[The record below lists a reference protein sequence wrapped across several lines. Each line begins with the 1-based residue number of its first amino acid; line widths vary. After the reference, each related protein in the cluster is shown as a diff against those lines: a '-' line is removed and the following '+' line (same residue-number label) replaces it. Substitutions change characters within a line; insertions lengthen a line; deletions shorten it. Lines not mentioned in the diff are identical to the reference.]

1 MKQVIILGATGSIGR
16 SAIDV
21 CQKNGYQI
29 AGVSANRDVA
39 AMEQIMREH
48 RIPLAVM
55 ADETA
60 AKDLRD
66 RMRDTEAV
74 VLGGPKA
81 LRDLAAWESADIV
94 LNAVVGIAG
103 LQPTLAALHA
113 GKDVA
118 LANKETLVTAGD
130 LVKAQAKKHDAKIL
144 PVDSEH
150 SAIFQCLQDT
160 KRNVKSIILTASGG
174 PFFGFS
180 SEDLRQVTK
189 AQALKHP
196 NWSMGAKITIDS
208 ATMMNKGLEL
218 IEAVHL
224 FDVTPDRV
232 EIVVHR
238 QSIIHSMVRFEDNSV
253 LAQMGVPDMRLPIQ
267 YALAYPESTP
277 AVVEP
282 LDLLSAGTLSFDA
295 CDEETFHAVKLAR
308 WAIGKGGT
316 MPAILN
322 GANECAV
329 AAFLA
334 DKIPFYRIPMLV
346 EAACEKVAWTEDPGL
361 EEILDAD
368 RMARQTVNE
377 WMGECLH

>member
-21 CQKNGYQI
+21 CKKNGYQI
-29 AGVSANRDVA
+29 AGVSANRDVT
-39 AMEQIMREH
+39 AMEQIIREH
-48 RIPLAVM
+48 GIPLAVM
-55 ADETA
+55 ADENA
-60 AKDLRD
+60 AKDLRV
-66 RMRDTEAV
+66 RLNDTQTV

-81 LRDLAAWESADIV
+81 MRDLATWDSADII

-103 LQPTLAALHA
+103 LLPTLAALHA

-118 LANKETLVTAGD
+118 LANKETLVTGGD
-130 LVKAQAKKHDAKIL
+130 LVNATAKKHQAKIL

-174 PFFGFS
+174 PFYGYS
-180 SEDLRQVTK
+180 SQQLRQVTK

-224 FDVTPDRV
+224 FGVTPEQV
-232 EIVVHR
+232 EVVVHR

-267 YALAYPESTP
+267 YALAYPESTT

-282 LDLLSAGTLSFDA
+282 LDLLKANTLTFGA
-295 CDEETFHAVKLAR
+295 CDEETFRAVKLAR
-308 WAIGKGGT
+308 KAIRKGGT

-334 DKIPFYRIPMLV
+334 DKIPFYRIPELV
-346 EAACEKVAWTEDPGL
+346 EEVCETADWTAQPKLEDIL
-361 EEILDAD
+361 EAD
-368 RMARQTVNE
+368 RMSRQAVSKRIE
-377 WMGECLH
+377 RC

>member
-21 CQKNGYQI
+21 CTKNGYQI

-39 AMEQIMREH
+39 AMEQIVREH
-48 RIPLAVM
+48 GIPLAVM
-55 ADETA
+55 ADEKA
-60 AKDLRD
+60 AMDLRV
-66 RMRDTEAV
+66 RLSDTQTV
-74 VLGGPKA
+74 VLGGAKA
-81 LRDLAAWESADIV
+81 MRDLATWDSADII

-103 LQPTLAALHA
+103 LLPTLSALHA

-130 LVKAQAKKHDAKIL
+130 LVNAMAKKHKAKIL

-150 SAIFQCLQDT
+150 SAIFQCLQDV

-174 PFFGFS
+174 PFYGYS
-180 SEDLRQVTK
+180 SQQLRRVTRE
-189 AQALKHP
+189 QALKHP

-224 FDVTPDRV
+224 FDVTPDQV

-238 QSIIHSMVRFEDNSV
+238 QSIVHSMVRFEDNSV

-267 YALAYPESTP
+267 YALAYPESTS

-282 LDLLSAGTLSFDA
+282 LDLLKANTLTFGA
-295 CDEETFHAVKLAR
+295 CDEETFRAVKLAR
-308 WAIGKGGT
+308 KAIGKGGT

-329 AAFLA
+329 AAFLV
-334 DKIPFYRIPMLV
+334 DKIPFYRIPELV
-346 EAACEKVAWTEDPGL
+346 EEVCETVTWKAQPELEDIL
-361 EEILDAD
+361 EAD
-368 RMARQTVNE
+368 RMSRQAVSKRIE
-377 WMGECLH
+377 GC

>member
-1 MKQVIILGATGSIGR
+1 MKQVVLLGGTGSIGQ

-21 CQKNGYQI
+21 CVKNGYTM

-39 AMEQIMREH
+39 GMEKIIRKQH
-48 RIPLAVM
+48 IPLAVM
-55 ADETA
+55 ADERA
-60 AKDLRD
+60 AADLRV
-66 RMRDTEAV
+66 RVKDTQTI
-74 VLGGPKA
+74 VLGGAKA
-81 LRDLAAWESADIV
+81 VEDLATWDSADMV
-94 LNAVVGIAG
+94 LNAIVGIAG
-103 LQPTLAALHA
+103 LRPTLAALHA

-118 LANKETLVTAGD
+118 LANKETLVTGGD
-130 LVKAQAKKHDAKIL
+130 LVKEQAKKHGAAIL

-160 KRNVKSIILTASGG
+160 KRHVKSIILTASGG
-174 PFFGFS
+174 PFFGYHA
-180 SEDLRQVTK
+180 EQLQQVTK

-224 FDVTPDRV
+224 FDVTPQQV

-238 QSIIHSMVRFEDNSV
+238 QSIVHSMVRFEDNSV

-267 YALAYPESTP
+267 YALSYPDSTP

-282 LDLLSAGTLSFDA
+282 LDLIGAGALTFDA
-295 CDEETFHAVKLAR
+295 CDEETFRLVGLAR
-308 WAIGKGGT
+308 QAITVGGT
-316 MPAILN
+316 MPTILN

-329 AAFLA
+329 AAFLE
-334 DKIPFYRIPMLV
+334 DRIPFYRIPMVV
-346 EAACEKVAWTEDPGL
+346 EDVCARVEHVLNPSLEDII
-361 EEILDAD
+361 EAD
-368 RMARQTVNE
+368 RLARQTADILME
-377 WMGECLH
+377 RG

>member
-1 MKQVIILGATGSIGR
+1 MKQVILLGATGSIGR

-21 CQKNGYQI
+21 CLQNGYEI

-39 AMEQIMREH
+39 GMEQIIRAH
-48 RIPLAVM
+48 HIPLAVM
-55 ADETA
+55 ADGQA
-60 AKDLRD
+60 AADLRV
-66 RMRDTEAV
+66 RVKDTETV
-74 VLGGPKA
+74 VLGGAKA
-81 LRDLAAWESADIV
+81 VEDLATWDSADIV
-94 LNAVVGIAG
+94 LNAIVGIAG
-103 LQPTLAALHA
+103 LRPTLAALHA

-118 LANKETLVTAGD
+118 LANKETLVTGGE
-130 LVKAQAKKHDAKIL
+130 LVKAQAKKHGASIL

-174 PFFGFS
+174 PFFGYRA
-180 SEDLRQVTK
+180 EQLRAVTK
-189 AQALKHP
+189 EQALKHP

-224 FDVTPDRV
+224 FDVKPEQV

-238 QSIIHSMVRFEDNSV
+238 QSIVHSMVRFEDNSV

-267 YALAYPESTP
+267 YALAYPDSTP

-282 LDLLSAGTLSFDA
+282 LDLIGAGTLTFDA
-295 CDEETFHAVKLAR
+295 CDEETFRLVGLAR
-308 WAIGKGGT
+308 HAITVGGT
-316 MPAILN
+316 MPTVLN

-329 AAFLA
+329 AAFLS
-334 DKIPFYRIPMLV
+334 DRIPFYRIPVIV
-346 EAACEKVAWTEDPGL
+346 EDVCSRVQSVLNPSLEDII
-361 EEILDAD
+361 EAD
-368 RMARQTVNE
+368 RLARQTADILME
-377 WMGECLH
+377 RG

>member
-1 MKQVIILGATGSIGR
+1 MKQVILLGATGSIGR

-21 CQKNGYQI
+21 CLKNGYVI

-39 AMEQIMREH
+39 GMEQIIRAH
-48 RIPLAVM
+48 HIPLAVM
-55 ADETA
+55 ADGQA
-60 AKDLRD
+60 AADLRV
-66 RMRDTEAV
+66 RVKDTETV
-74 VLGGPKA
+74 VLGGTKA
-81 LRDLAAWESADIV
+81 VEDLATWDSADVV
-94 LNAVVGIAG
+94 LNAIVGIAG
-103 LQPTLAALHA
+103 LRPTLAALHA

-118 LANKETLVTAGD
+118 LANKETLVTGGE
-130 LVKAQAKKHDAKIL
+130 LVKAQAKKHGASIL

-174 PFFGFS
+174 PFFGYRA
-180 SEDLRQVTK
+180 EQLRAVTK
-189 AQALKHP
+189 EQALKHP

-224 FDVTPDRV
+224 FDVKPEQV

-238 QSIIHSMVRFEDNSV
+238 QSIVHSMVRFEDNSV

-267 YALAYPESTP
+267 YALAYPDSTP

-282 LDLLSAGTLSFDA
+282 LDLIGAGALTFDA
-295 CDEETFHAVKLAR
+295 CDEETFRLVGLAR
-308 WAIGKGGT
+308 HAITVGGT
-316 MPAILN
+316 MPTVLN

-329 AAFLA
+329 AAFLS
-334 DKIPFYRIPMLV
+334 DRIPFYRIPMIV
-346 EAACEKVAWTEDPGL
+346 EDVCSRVQSVLNPSLEDII
-361 EEILDAD
+361 EAD
-368 RMARQTVNE
+368 RLARQTADILME
-377 WMGECLH
+377 RG

>member
-1 MKQVIILGATGSIGR
+1 MKQVILLGATGSIGR

-21 CQKNGYQI
+21 CKKNGYEI

-39 AMEQIMREH
+39 GMEQIIRAH
-48 RIPLAVM
+48 HIPLAVM
-55 ADETA
+55 ADGQA
-60 AKDLRD
+60 AADLRV
-66 RMRDTEAV
+66 RVKDTETV
-74 VLGGPKA
+74 VLGGAKA
-81 LRDLAAWESADIV
+81 VEDLATWDSADVV
-94 LNAVVGIAG
+94 LNAIVGIAG
-103 LQPTLAALHA
+103 LRPTLAALHA

-118 LANKETLVTAGD
+118 LANKETLVTGGE
-130 LVKAQAKKHDAKIL
+130 LVKAQAKKHGASIL

-174 PFFGFS
+174 PFFGYRA
-180 SEDLRQVTK
+180 EQLRAVTK
-189 AQALKHP
+189 EQALKHP

-224 FDVTPDRV
+224 FDVKPEQV

-238 QSIIHSMVRFEDNSV
+238 QSIVHSMVRYEDNSV

-267 YALAYPESTP
+267 YALAYPDSTP

-282 LDLLSAGTLSFDA
+282 LDLIGAGTLTFDA
-295 CDEETFHAVKLAR
+295 CDEETFRLVGLAR
-308 WAIGKGGT
+308 HAITVGGT
-316 MPAILN
+316 MPTVLN

-329 AAFLA
+329 AAFLS
-334 DKIPFYRIPMLV
+334 DRIPFYRIPMIV
-346 EAACEKVAWTEDPGL
+346 EDVCSRVQSVLNPSLEDII
-361 EEILDAD
+361 EAD
-368 RMARQTVNE
+368 RLARQTADILME
-377 WMGECLH
+377 RG

>member
-1 MKQVIILGATGSIGR
+1 MKQVILLGATGSIGR

-21 CQKNGYQI
+21 CLKNGYEI

-39 AMEQIMREH
+39 GMEQIIRAH
-48 RIPLAVM
+48 HIPLAVM
-55 ADETA
+55 ADGQA
-60 AKDLRD
+60 AADLRV
-66 RMRDTEAV
+66 RVKDTETV
-74 VLGGPKA
+74 VLGGAKA
-81 LRDLAAWESADIV
+81 VEDLATWDSADVV
-94 LNAVVGIAG
+94 LNAIVGIAG
-103 LQPTLAALHA
+103 LRPTLAALHA

-118 LANKETLVTAGD
+118 LANKETLVTGGE
-130 LVKAQAKKHDAKIL
+130 LVKAQAKKHGASIL

-150 SAIFQCLQDT
+150 SAIFQCLQDI

-174 PFFGFS
+174 PFFGYRA
-180 SEDLRQVTK
+180 EQLRAVTK
-189 AQALKHP
+189 EQALKHP

-224 FDVTPDRV
+224 FDVKPEQV

-238 QSIIHSMVRFEDNSV
+238 QSIVHSMVRFEDNSV

-267 YALAYPESTP
+267 YALAYPDSTP

-282 LDLLSAGTLSFDA
+282 LDLIGAGTLTFDA
-295 CDEETFHAVKLAR
+295 CDEETFRLVGLAR
-308 WAIGKGGT
+308 HAITVGGT
-316 MPAILN
+316 MPTVLN

-334 DKIPFYRIPMLV
+334 DRIPFYRIPMIV
-346 EAACEKVAWTEDPGL
+346 EDVCSRVQSVLNPSLEDII
-361 EEILDAD
+361 EAD
-368 RMARQTVNE
+368 RLARQTADILME
-377 WMGECLH
+377 RG

>member
-1 MKQVIILGATGSIGR
+1 MKQVILLGATGSIGR

-21 CQKNGYQI
+21 CQKNGYKI
-29 AGVSANRDVA
+29 AGVSANRDVNT
-39 AMEQIMREH
+39 MEQIVRQH
-48 RIPLAVM
+48 AIPLAVM
-55 ADETA
+55 ADEDA
-60 AKDLRD
+60 AKDLRV
-66 RMRDTEAV
+66 RLKDTDTV
-74 VLGGPKA
+74 VLGGA
-81 LRDLAAWESADIV
+81 DAMRDLATWESADIV
-94 LNAVVGIAG
+94 LNAIVGIAG
-103 LQPTLAALHA
+103 LKPTLAALRA

-118 LANKETLVTAGD
+118 LANKETLVTAGE
-130 LVKAQAKKHDAKIL
+130 LVKEQAKKHNARIL

-180 SEDLRQVTK
+180 AEQLQRVTK

-224 FDVTPDRV
+224 FDVKPEQV

-238 QSIIHSMVRFEDNSV
+238 QSIVHSMVRFEDNSV

-282 LDLLSAGTLSFDA
+282 LDLLGAGSLTFDP
-295 CDEETFHAVKLAR
+295 CDEDTFRAVKLAR
-308 WAIGKGGT
+308 KAITVGGT

-334 DKIPFYRIPMLV
+334 DKIPFYCIPLLV
-346 EAACEKVAWTEDPGL
+346 EEVCEQVKWTAQPSLEDIL
-361 EEILDAD
+361 EAD
-368 RMARQTVNE
+368 RAARRAVDE
-377 WMGECLH
+377 RIERC

>member
-1 MKQVIILGATGSIGR
+1 MKQVILLGATGSIGC

-21 CQKNGYQI
+21 CIKNGYEI

-39 AMEQIMREH
+39 GMEQIIRAH
-48 RIPLAVM
+48 HIPLAVM
-55 ADETA
+55 ADEQA
-60 AKDLRD
+60 AADLRV
-66 RMRDTEAV
+66 RVNDTETV
-74 VLGGPKA
+74 VLGGAKA
-81 LRDLAAWESADIV
+81 VEDLATWDSADVV
-94 LNAVVGIAG
+94 LNAIVGIAG
-103 LQPTLAALHA
+103 LRPTLAALHA

-118 LANKETLVTAGD
+118 LANKETLVTGGE
-130 LVKAQAKKHDAKIL
+130 LVKAQAKKHGASVL

-150 SAIFQCLQDT
+150 SAIFQCLQDA

-174 PFFGFS
+174 PFFGYS
-180 SEDLRQVTK
+180 AEKLRTVTK
-189 AQALKHP
+189 EQALKHP

-224 FDVTPDRV
+224 FDVKPEQV

-238 QSIIHSMVRFEDNSV
+238 QSIVHSMVRFEDNSV

-267 YALAYPESTP
+267 YALAYPDSTP

-282 LDLLSAGTLSFDA
+282 LDLIGAGTLTFDA
-295 CDEETFHAVKLAR
+295 CDEETFRLVGLAR
-308 WAIGKGGT
+308 YAITVGGT
-316 MPAILN
+316 MPTILN

-334 DKIPFYRIPMLV
+334 DRIPFYRIPMVV
-346 EAACEKVAWTEDPGL
+346 EEVCSRVEHVLNPSLEDII
-361 EEILDAD
+361 EAD
-368 RMARQTVNE
+368 RFARQTADILME
-377 WMGECLH
+377 RG

>member
-1 MKQVIILGATGSIGR
+1 MKQVILLGATGSIGR

-21 CQKNGYQI
+21 CQKNGYKI
-29 AGVSANRDVA
+29 AGVSANRDVDT
-39 AMEQIMREH
+39 MEQIVRQH
-48 RIPLAVM
+48 AIPLAVM
-55 ADETA
+55 ADEDA
-60 AKDLRD
+60 AKDLRV
-66 RMRDTEAV
+66 RLKDTDTV
-74 VLGGPKA
+74 VLGGA
-81 LRDLAAWESADIV
+81 DAMRDLATWESADIV
-94 LNAVVGIAG
+94 LNAIVGIAG
-103 LQPTLAALHA
+103 LKPTLAALRA

-118 LANKETLVTAGD
+118 LANKETLVTAGE
-130 LVKAQAKKHDAKIL
+130 LVKEQAKKHNARIL

-160 KRNVKSIILTASGG
+160 KRQVKSIILTASGG

-180 SEDLRQVTK
+180 AERLQQVTK

-224 FDVTPDRV
+224 FDVKPEQV

-238 QSIIHSMVRFEDNSV
+238 QSIVHSMVRFEDNSV

-282 LDLLSAGTLSFDA
+282 LDLLGAGALTFDP
-295 CDEETFHAVKLAR
+295 CDEETFRAVKLAR
-308 WAIGKGGT
+308 LAITVGGT

-334 DKIPFYRIPMLV
+334 DKVPFYRIPLLV
-346 EAACEKVAWTEDPGL
+346 EEVCEQVKWMAQPSLEDIL
-361 EEILDAD
+361 EAD
-368 RMARQTVNE
+368 RAARRAVDE
-377 WMGECLH
+377 RIERC

>member
-1 MKQVIILGATGSIGR
+1 MKQVVLLGATGSIGQL
-16 SAIDV
+16 AIDV
-21 CQKNGYQI
+21 CAKNGYTI

-39 AMEQIMREH
+39 GMEKIIRERH
-48 RIPLAVM
+48 IPLAVM
-55 ADETA
+55 ADERA
-60 AKDLRD
+60 AADLRV
-66 RMRDTEAV
+66 RVKDTQTV
-74 VLGGPKA
+74 VLGGAKA
-81 LRDLAAWESADIV
+81 VEDLATWDSADMV
-94 LNAVVGIAG
+94 LNAIVGIAG
-103 LQPTLAALHA
+103 LRPTLTALHA

-118 LANKETLVTAGD
+118 LANKETLVTGGD
-130 LVKAQAKKHDAKIL
+130 LVKEQAKMHGASIL

-160 KRNVKSIILTASGG
+160 KRRVKSIILTASGG
-174 PFFGFS
+174 PFFGYKAEQLQS
-180 SEDLRQVTK
+180 VTK

-224 FDVTPDRV
+224 FDVTPQQV

-238 QSIIHSMVRFEDNSV
+238 QSIVHSMVRFEDNSV

-267 YALAYPESTP
+267 YALSYPDSTP

-282 LDLLSAGTLSFDA
+282 LDLIGAGTLTFDA
-295 CDEETFHAVKLAR
+295 CDEETFRLVGLAR
-308 WAIGKGGT
+308 QAITVGGT
-316 MPAILN
+316 MPTILN

-334 DKIPFYRIPMLV
+334 DRIPFYRIPMVV
-346 EAACEKVAWTEDPGL
+346 EDVCARVEPVLNPSLEDII
-361 EEILDAD
+361 EAD
-368 RMARQTVNE
+368 RLARQTADILME
-377 WMGECLH
+377 RG

>member
-21 CQKNGYQI
+21 CTKNGYQI

-39 AMEQIMREH
+39 AMEQIVREH
-48 RIPLAVM
+48 GIPLAVM
-55 ADETA
+55 ADEKA
-60 AKDLRD
+60 AMDLRV
-66 RMRDTEAV
+66 RLSDTQTV
-74 VLGGPKA
+74 VLGGA
-81 LRDLAAWESADIV
+81 NAMRDLATWDSADII

-103 LQPTLAALHA
+103 LLPTLSALHA

-130 LVKAQAKKHDAKIL
+130 LVNAMAKKHKAKIL

-150 SAIFQCLQDT
+150 SAIFQCLQDV

-174 PFFGFS
+174 PFYGYS
-180 SEDLRQVTK
+180 SQQLRRVTRE
-189 AQALKHP
+189 QALKHP

-224 FDVTPDRV
+224 FDVTPDQV

-238 QSIIHSMVRFEDNSV
+238 QSIVHSMVRFEDNSV

-267 YALAYPESTP
+267 YALAYPESTS

-282 LDLLSAGTLSFDA
+282 LDLLKANTLTFGA
-295 CDEETFHAVKLAR
+295 CDEEAFRAVKLAR
-308 WAIGKGGT
+308 KAIGKGGT

-334 DKIPFYRIPMLV
+334 DKIPFYRIPELV
-346 EAACEKVAWTEDPGL
+346 EEVCETVTWKAQPELEDIL
-361 EEILDAD
+361 EAD
-368 RMARQTVNE
+368 RMSRQAVSKRIE
-377 WMGECLH
+377 GC

>member
-1 MKQVIILGATGSIGR
+1 MKQVIILGVTGSIGR

-21 CQKNGYQI
+21 CIKNGYQI
-29 AGVSANRDVA
+29 AGVSANRDVL
-39 AMEQIMREH
+39 AMEQIVREH

-55 ADETA
+55 ADEDA
-60 AKDLRD
+60 AKDLRV
-66 RMRDTEAV
+66 RLGDTQTV
-74 VLGGPKA
+74 VLGGAKA
-81 LRDLAAWESADIV
+81 MRDLATWDSADIV

-130 LVKAQAKKHDAKIL
+130 LVKAQAKKHHARIL

-150 SAIFQCLQDT
+150 SAIFQCLQDV
-160 KRNVKSIILTASGG
+160 KRGVKSIILTASGG

-180 SEDLRQVTK
+180 AQQLRQVTK
-189 AQALKHP
+189 SRALKHP

-224 FDVTPDRV
+224 FDVTPEQV

-238 QSIIHSMVRFEDNSV
+238 QSIVHSMVRFEDNSV

-267 YALAYPESTP
+267 YALAYPESTT
-277 AVVEP
+277 AIVEP
-282 LDLLSAGTLSFDA
+282 LDLLKANTLTFDA
-295 CDEETFHAVKLAR
+295 CDEEVFRAVKLAR
-308 WAIGKGGT
+308 KAIGKGGT
-316 MPAILN
+316 MPTILN

-334 DKIPFYRIPMLV
+334 DKIPFYRIPELV
-346 EAACEKVAWTEDPGL
+346 EEACETVAWTAEPKLEDIL
-361 EEILDAD
+361 EAD
-368 RMARQTVNE
+368 RMSRQAVRNQIE
-377 WMGECLH
+377 GC

>member
-1 MKQVIILGATGSIGR
+1 MKQVILLGATGSIGR

-21 CQKNGYQI
+21 CVKNGYNI
-29 AGVSANRDVA
+29 AGVSANSDVA
-39 AMEQIMREH
+39 GMEQIIRAY

-55 ADETA
+55 ANEQA
-60 AKDLRD
+60 AADLRV
-66 RMRDTEAV
+66 RIKDTETV
-74 VLGGPKA
+74 VLGGAKA
-81 LRDLAAWESADIV
+81 VEQLATWESADVV
-94 LNAVVGIAG
+94 LNAIVGIAG
-103 LQPTLAALHA
+103 LCPTLAAVRA

-118 LANKETLVTAGD
+118 LANKETLVTGGE
-130 LVKAQAKKHDAKIL
+130 LVKAQAKKHGANIL

-160 KRNVKSIILTASGG
+160 KRGVKSIILTASGG
-174 PFFGFS
+174 PFFGYTA
-180 SEDLRQVTK
+180 EQLRAVTK

-224 FDVTPDRV
+224 FDVKPEQV

-238 QSIIHSMVRFEDNSV
+238 QSIVHSMVRFEDNSV

-267 YALAYPESTP
+267 YALAYPESVP

-282 LDLLSAGTLSFDA
+282 LDLVQAGTLTFDV
-295 CDEETFHAVKLAR
+295 CDEETFRLVGLAR
-308 WAIGKGGT
+308 HAITVGGT
-316 MPAILN
+316 MPTILN

-334 DKIPFYRIPMLV
+334 DRIPFYRIPMLV
-346 EAACEKVAWTEDPGL
+346 EETCSRVEHVLNPSLEDII
-361 EEILDAD
+361 EAD
-368 RMARQTVNE
+368 RVARQTADILME
-377 WMGECLH
+377 RG

>member
-1 MKQVIILGATGSIGR
+1 MKQVILLGATGSIGR

-21 CQKNGYQI
+21 CQKNGYKI
-29 AGVSANRDVA
+29 AGVSANRDVNS
-39 AMEQIMREH
+39 MEQIVRQH
-48 RIPLAVM
+48 AIPLAVM
-55 ADETA
+55 ADEDA
-60 AKDLRD
+60 AKDLRV
-66 RMRDTEAV
+66 RLKDTDTV
-74 VLGGPKA
+74 VLGGA
-81 LRDLAAWESADIV
+81 DAMRDLATWESADIV
-94 LNAVVGIAG
+94 LNAIVGIAG
-103 LQPTLAALHA
+103 LKPTLAALRA

-118 LANKETLVTAGD
+118 LANKETLVTAGE
-130 LVKAQAKKHDAKIL
+130 LVKEQAKKHNARIL

-180 SEDLRQVTK
+180 AEQLQQVTK

-224 FDVTPDRV
+224 FDVTPQQI

-238 QSIIHSMVRFEDNSV
+238 QSIVHSMVRFEDNSV

-282 LDLLSAGTLSFDA
+282 LDLLGAGALTFNA
-295 CDEETFHAVKLAR
+295 CDEETFRAVKLAR
-308 WAIGKGGT
+308 KAITVGGT

-334 DKIPFYRIPMLV
+334 DKIPFYRIPLLV
-346 EAACEKVAWTEDPGL
+346 EEVCEQVKWTAQPSLEDIL
-361 EEILDAD
+361 EAD
-368 RMARQTVNE
+368 RAARRAVDE
-377 WMGECLH
+377 RIERC

>member
-1 MKQVIILGATGSIGR
+1 MKQVIILGATGSIGQ

-21 CQKNGYQI
+21 CQKNGYRI
-29 AGVSANRDVA
+29 AGVSANRDVKT
-39 AMEQIMREH
+39 MEQIVRRH
-48 RIPLAVM
+48 QIPLAVM
-55 ADETA
+55 ADEEA
-60 AKDLRD
+60 ARDLRA
-66 RMRDTEAV
+66 RLADTDAV
-74 VLGGPKA
+74 VLGGA
-81 LRDLAAWESADIV
+81 HAVRDLATWDSADIV

-103 LQPTLAALHA
+103 LRPTLAALHA

-118 LANKETLVTAGD
+118 LANKETLVTAGE
-130 LVKAQAKKHDAKIL
+130 LVKAQAQKHNARIL

-160 KRNVKSIILTASGG
+160 KRGVKSIILTASGG
-174 PFFGFS
+174 PFFGYS
-180 SEDLRQVTK
+180 AAQLRQVTK

-224 FDVTPDRV
+224 FDVTPQQV

-238 QSIIHSMVRFEDNSV
+238 QSIVHSMVRFEDNSV

-277 AVVEP
+277 AIVDP
-282 LDLLSAGTLSFDA
+282 LDLLAAKTLTFDA
-295 CDEETFHAVKLAR
+295 CDEETFRAVKLAR
-308 WAIGKGGT
+308 HAIEMGGT

-334 DKIPFYRIPMLV
+334 DKIPFYQIPIAV
-346 EAACEKVAWTEDPGL
+346 EAACEKVPHIRQPQLEDIL
-361 EEILDAD
+361 EAD
-368 RMARQTVNE
+368 RLARSAVNE
-377 WMGECLH
+377 WMGAC

>member
-1 MKQVIILGATGSIGR
+1 MKQVVLLGATGSIGQ

-21 CQKNGYQI
+21 CVKNRYTI

-39 AMEQIMREH
+39 GMEKIIRKQQ
-48 RIPLAVM
+48 IPLAVM
-55 ADETA
+55 ADERA
-60 AKDLRD
+60 AADLRV
-66 RMRDTEAV
+66 RVKDTQTV
-74 VLGGPKA
+74 VLGGAKA
-81 LRDLAAWESADIV
+81 VEDLATWDSADMV
-94 LNAVVGIAG
+94 LNAIVGIAG
-103 LQPTLAALHA
+103 LRPTLTALHA

-118 LANKETLVTAGD
+118 LANKETLVTGGD
-130 LVKAQAKKHDAKIL
+130 LVKEQAKKHGASIL

-160 KRNVKSIILTASGG
+160 KRRVKSIILTASGG
-174 PFFGFS
+174 PFFGYKAEQLQS
-180 SEDLRQVTK
+180 VTK

-224 FDVTPDRV
+224 FDVTPQQV

-238 QSIIHSMVRFEDNSV
+238 QSIVHSLVRFEDNSV

-267 YALAYPESTP
+267 YALSYPDSTP

-282 LDLLSAGTLSFDA
+282 LDLIGAGILTFDA
-295 CDEETFHAVKLAR
+295 CDEETFRLVGLAR
-308 WAIGKGGT
+308 QAITVGGT
-316 MPAILN
+316 MPTILN

-334 DKIPFYRIPMLV
+334 DRIPFYRIPMVV
-346 EAACEKVAWTEDPGL
+346 EDVCTRVEPVLNPSLEDII
-361 EEILDAD
+361 EAD
-368 RMARQTVNE
+368 RLARQTADILME
-377 WMGECLH
+377 RG

>member
-1 MKQVIILGATGSIGR
+1 MKQVILLGATGSIGQ
-16 SAIDV
+16 SALDV
-21 CQKNGYQI
+21 CQKNGYQV
-29 AGVSANRDVA
+29 AGVSANRDVKT
-39 AMEQIMREH
+39 MEQIVRKH
-48 RIPLAVM
+48 AIPLAVM
-55 ADETA
+55 ADEQA
-60 AKDLRD
+60 AKDLRQ
-66 RMRDTEAV
+66 RLKDTDTV
-74 VLGGPKA
+74 VLGGA
-81 LRDLAAWESADIV
+81 AAMRDLATWDSADIV
-94 LNAVVGIAG
+94 LNAIVGIAG
-103 LQPTLAALHA
+103 LKPTLAALHA

-118 LANKETLVTAGD
+118 LANKETLVTGGE
-130 LVKAQAKKHDAKIL
+130 LVKEEAKKHQARIL

-160 KRNVKSIILTASGG
+160 KRSVKSIILTASGG
-174 PFFGFS
+174 PFFGYS
-180 SEDLRQVTK
+180 AQQLQQVTK

-224 FDVTPDRV
+224 FGVTPEQV

-267 YALAYPESTP
+267 YALAYPESAT

-282 LDLLSAGTLSFDA
+282 LDLLSAGTLTFDR
-295 CDEETFHAVKLAR
+295 CDEEVFRAVKLAR
-308 WAIGKGGT
+308 HAITVGGT
-316 MPAILN
+316 MPTILN

-334 DKIPFYRIPMLV
+334 DQIPFYRIPLLV
-346 EAACEKVAWTEDPGL
+346 EEVCDRVKWTAQPNL
-361 EEILDAD
+361 EEILEAD
-368 RMARQTVNE
+368 RTAREAMQE
-377 WMGECLH
+377 QIERC